1 VKHLGL
7 VVVSSDLTM
16 ETEFHEFLPYGV
28 NMYVSRMP
36 LREFSPAGLARME
49 EESTAAVDAIK
60 DVRPDLIVYGCTSGS
75 ILEGKGYDARIE
87 QKITAATGIPSL
99 TTAHAVVEYLE
110 ALGVNDVE
118 IATPYTKDIDDLEER
133 FFTEHGFR
141 VTQLNGM
148 GISEDHILG
157 TLDPQEISEFVM
169 SHHDPAGA
177 EAVFISCT
185 DLRVMSVLPFLRRRL
200 NRPVFSS
207 NLATL
212 WAVCQ
217 RLHLGRDNPLFDDY
231 ENA

>member
-1 VKHLGL
+1 
-7 VVVSSDLTM
+7 M
-16 ETEFHEFLPYGV
+16 ETEFREFLPYGV
-28 NMYVSRMP
+28 NLYVSRMP

-49 EESTAAVDAIK
+49 EESAAAVDAIK

-133 FFTEHGFR
+133 FFKEHGFR
-141 VTQLNGM
+141 VTQISGM
-148 GISEDHILG
+148 RISDDHILG
-157 TLDPQEISEFVM
+157 ALDPQEISEFVM
-169 SHHDPAGA
+169 AHHEPSA
-177 EAVFISCT
+177 ETVFISCT
-185 DLRVMSVLPFLRRRL
+185 DLRVMGALPTLRRRL
-200 NRPVFSS
+200 NMPVFSS

-217 RLHLGRDNPLFDDY
+217 RLRLGRDNPLFDDY
-231 ENA
+231 ESVGLQAPVDPQPAKRY